1 MMSKFPKI
9 AVIVGLIIVV
19 VGIGIAVG
27 WFGSSKT
34 STLANNDTPNSSD
47 NQIANPGNPKR
58 AISPRTQDI
67 AKSKSPKHHS
77 PGISSNSGTS
87 PGTPAPAVTALA
99 NGTNSIPDWEDKVD
113 AILTSDG
120 EDTDKAKKML
130 EMFPKLAPDAQEE
143 VAHHLSNLTPDE
155 DYTPIANLLTNSA
168 LSESVLDVFME
179 DVLNRPNA
187 VKLPLLLEVAQNP
200 QHPGAQEAKDVL
212 ELFLEEDYGT
222 DWTKWQAK
230 MQDWLKENPD

>member
-1 MMSKFPKI
+1 
-9 AVIVGLIIVV
+9 
-19 VGIGIAVG
+19 
-27 WFGSSKT
+27 
-34 STLANNDTPNSSD
+34 
-47 NQIANPGNPKR
+47 
-58 AISPRTQDI
+58 
-67 AKSKSPKHHS
+67 
-77 PGISSNSGTS
+77 
-87 PGTPAPAVTALA
+87 
-99 NGTNSIPDWEDKVD
+99 
-113 AILTSDG
+113 
-120 EDTDKAKKML
+120 ML

-155 DYTPIANLLTNSA
+155 DYAPVANLLTNSS

-179 DVLNRPNA
+179 DVVNRPNA

>member
-9 AVIVGLIIVV
+9 AVIVAIILVV

-27 WFGSSKT
+27 WFGSTKPHTNVHDVPAVSDAQT
-34 STLANNDTPNSSD
+34 SASE
-47 NQIANPGNPKR
+47 PKQTV
-58 AISPRTQDI
+58 SPRAEDI
-67 AKSKSPKHHS
+67 AKGKSPRHRPTAPGSNAVNLPGS
-77 PGISSNSGTS
+77 PGSPSSAS
-87 PGTPAPAVTALA
+87 L
-99 NGTNSIPDWEDKVD
+99 NGTNGIPDWEDKVD

-155 DYTPIANLLTNSA
+155 DYGPVANLLTNSA
-168 LSESVLDVFME
+168 LAEPVLDVFME

-222 DWTKWQAK
+222 DWSKWQAK